1 MVVPGFIQNQ
11 SHLLRRDGLVVLHFA
26 GDERVRALCLRCK
39 GIVSPGTADDRDCA
53 EHFADRRAAHRRK
66 PQRFLNVRSKVL
78 RCHFFRQL
86 AHVDNVRFAL
96 F

>member
-1 MVVPGFIQNQ
+1 M
-11 SHLLRRDGLVVLHFA
+11 VLHFA

-66 PQRFLNVRSKVL
+66 PQRFLNVQSKVPADGNAL
-78 RCHFFRQL
+78 KQNRK
-86 AHVDNVRFAL
+86 AL
-96 F
+96 FKSDGFIKWHWMVCFYDI